1 MKLASSTTE
10 TKTSPTI
17 LNGPQTFQK
26 WNSELKQKSKSQS
39 GLVGYHLYRLTNPT
53 MTNQNP
59 GDPPAETDERRNP
72 KTNKIIAGSLVYPRM
87 DLDLDNYTANTA
99 DDIFDSPLTLAAQVK
114 FDNDTKMHR
123 ANKKDY
129 EMEARTLRD
138 LDDSLFASMISTIDE
153 ATQAVIEMHPDY
165 IALEN
170 RPSTYS
176 SRSKDYLR
184 MVTEQLSTGNMRLT
198 SQNLLNIMN
207 SPQGE
212 KAFAA
217 FLSHFESEWS
227 SLTGLEDPEHP
238 GSIKIDH
245 LKFMLLL
252 HNLNRNTPANKQ
264 ALNNFFST
272 NPSEL
277 STAMLITALL
287 TQNIGEL
294 AEVTSDAASEQGSAL
309 IVSPSGKKKFVA
321 GAKNASRSDHCKY
334 CLKTSGDKFLYF
346 YHPITECNR
355 KKKDEAKA
363 TAAATAMVATAPTTA
378 QESQQ
383 DLRDI
388 LMQVVLQ
395 QQQHSDSISALGNP
409 SLP

>member
-1 MKLASSTTE
+1 
-10 TKTSPTI
+10 
-17 LNGPQTFQK
+17 
-26 WNSELKQKSKSQS
+26 
-39 GLVGYHLYRLTNPT
+39 

-59 GDPPAETDERRNP
+59 GDPPAETDQRRNP
-72 KTNKIIAGSLVYPRM
+72 KTNKIIEGSLVYSRVE
-87 DLDLDNYTANTA
+87 LDLDNYTANTA
-99 DDIFDSPLTLAAQVK
+99 DDIFDSPLTLAAQAK
-114 FDNDTKMHR
+114 FDNDTKMYR
-123 ANKKDY
+123 TNKKDF
-129 EMEARTLRD
+129 EMESRTLRD
-138 LDDSLFASMISTIDE
+138 LDDSLLASMISTIDE

-198 SQNLLNIMN
+198 SQNLLNIMS

-212 KAFAA
+212 KPFPA

-238 GSIKIDH
+238 GSIKIDT

-252 HNLNRNTPANKQ
+252 HNLNRNTSANKQ

-272 NPSEL
+272 NPSVP

-321 GAKNASRSDHCKY
+321 GAKNASRSDHCRY
-334 CLKTSGDKFLYF
+334 CLKASGDKCLYF
-346 YHPITECNR
+346 YHLITECNR

-363 TAAATAMVATAPTTA
+363 TAAATAMVATAPPTAPPTTA